1 MDRSEKWNQDPDG
14 GFNKETRTLEPR
26 QLYFA
31 ADLKSATTKFFNRS
45 HEDQLLL
52 NLSKDTSIIIT
63 KPDKG
68 RGVVIMNRS
77 DYIGKWGQ
85 ILRNRSKFTLL
96 TGDPT
101 GTQQYRYIKPVGSI
115 SARLYGLP
123 KVHKTNVPLRPIV
136 SCIQS
141 YNYRLGKFLVDIVK
155 SIRNSTYSLKNSD
168 AFIRC
173 LKENSSLSI
182 HKMISFNVESLF
194 TNIPVNR
201 TINIICEKLYWA
213 DLILNPIIPEYA
225 TKWTHF
231 LYNGNYYDQCDG
243 VSIGT
248 SLAAIFAEVF
258 MANFEEQYISP
269 LLTNGSK

>member
-1 MDRSEKWNQDPDG
+1 MIHPNRWSLSDRQLTEDGLSYNRLRTIDRSEVISDIELLFYQSSGTKREITDFQKWDQDPDS

-31 ADLKSATTKFFNRS
+31 ADLKSTTTKFFNRS

-63 KPDKG
+63 KPDKSG
-68 RGVVIMNRS
+68 GVVIMNRS

-136 SCIQS
+136 SSIQS
-141 YNYRLGKFLVDIVK
+141 YNYRL
-155 SIRNSTYSLKNSD
+155 
-168 AFIRC
+168 
-173 LKENSSLSI
+173 
-182 HKMISFNVESLF
+182 
-194 TNIPVNR
+194 
-201 TINIICEKLYWA
+201 
-213 DLILNPIIPEYA
+213 
-225 TKWTHF
+225 
-231 LYNGNYYDQCDG
+231 
-243 VSIGT
+243 
-248 SLAAIFAEVF
+248 
-258 MANFEEQYISP
+258 
-269 LLTNGSK
+269 